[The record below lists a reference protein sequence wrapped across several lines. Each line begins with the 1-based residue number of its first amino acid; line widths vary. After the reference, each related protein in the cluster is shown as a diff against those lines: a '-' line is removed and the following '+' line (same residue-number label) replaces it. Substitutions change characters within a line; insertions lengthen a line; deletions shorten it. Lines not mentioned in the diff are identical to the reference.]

1 MTEEQ
6 YEAVSNFV
14 AGQNVLVSLPTSM
27 GKSLCY
33 LVLPVVFEYLRSPSA
48 AAAPLGKSILV
59 VVSPLKCLMEDQVAR
74 FSSRGVRSTKEKCKQ
89 SVLGQDVENGQYQ
102 IVFFS
107 PECMLTELK
116 WREMFRSEVYQK
128 NVIGLVI
135 DEAHCIEKMV
145 GSFSNTV
152 AVIMHKYLKE
162 YCELL
167 PDS

>member
-1 MTEEQ
+1 M
-6 YEAVSNFV
+6 F
-14 AGQNVLVSLPTSM
+14 VSLPTGA

-33 LVLPVVFEYLRSPSA
+33 LVLPVVFDYLRLPSA
-48 AAAPLGKSILV
+48 AAASLGKSILV

-74 FSSRGVRSTKEKCKQ
+74 FSSRGVKSTYICKDKCKQ

-135 DEAHCIEKMV
+135 DEAHCIEKW
-145 GSFSNTV
+145 
-152 AVIMHKYLKE
+152 
-162 YCELL
+162 
-167 PDS
+167 